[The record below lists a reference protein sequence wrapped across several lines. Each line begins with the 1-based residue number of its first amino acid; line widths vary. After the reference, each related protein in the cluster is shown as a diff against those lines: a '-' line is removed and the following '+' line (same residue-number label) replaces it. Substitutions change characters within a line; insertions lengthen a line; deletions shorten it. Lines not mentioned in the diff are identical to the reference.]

1 MVKFNKCGN
10 IQWTKEEKESLMSLY
25 EENPHPTLTD
35 RLKLAEIFGIS
46 TAKITNWFR
55 GQRRKIKS
63 SKELKVPNLLK
74 RRKNVSKSN
83 KDDSKIQLLGPKSN
97 EQNEVFLNMK
107 KSSIKLKSSNEKV
120 LVIQE
125 QTDAKQGKHNVSL
138 KSNTDANFLDRS
150 VSNFSNYKSPEA
162 FHQCHFEPIFILS
175 KPNNTSGQAVDF
187 RNIESLISD
196 NPNTDATIQN
206 SGYQATGWTEISFY
220 PKALDFDND
229 DLEEI
234 LDLHVDMISES
245 NFDDD
250 NDDFNAYQP
259 VAETVSFFV

>member
-1 MVKFNKCGN
+1 MVKLNKCGH

-55 GQRRKIKS
+55 GQRRKMKS
-63 SKELKVPNLLK
+63 SKGLKVPNLLK

-83 KDDSKIQLLGPKSN
+83 KDDSKIQLLGPKSSR
-97 EQNEVFLNMK
+97 QNEVFLNMK
-107 KSSIKLKSSNEKV
+107 KSSIKLKSSNAKV
-120 LVIQE
+120 LVIQK
-125 QTDAKQGKHNVSL
+125 QTNAKQGKLNVSL

-150 VSNFSNYKSPEA
+150 ASNCSNDKSPDA
-162 FHQCHFEPIFILS
+162 FHQCNFEPIFIS
-175 KPNNTSGQAVDF
+175 SRPNNTSGQAVDF
-187 RNIESLISD
+187 RNIESLIS
-196 NPNTDATIQN
+196 NPNTDATMQN
-206 SGYQATGWTEISFY
+206 SGYQATGWTEINFY
-220 PKALDFDND
+220 PKALDFEND

-234 LDLHVDMISES
+234 LDLHVDMITES
-245 NFDDD
+245 NFDGD
-250 NDDFNAYQP
+250 NDDLNAYQP